1 MFALFTEWVVLVP
14 DFKYASNSCRERP
27 FQTNFRWT
35 ESKFKKKKWQTKKKE
50 KEKKS
55 TTGDAKVLISWI
67 LFWMKFIL
75 FFCFL
80 LVFLKNFCLA
90 FDIIIWCC
98 YFLII
103 YTQVDFMLRKSASM
117 CVMTCPS
124 VMKRRPYLCNDI
136 GLIWF
141 FNFIFPFFILIFLLP
156 PFKFFI
162 NNLRLLAT
170 QKNTVT
176 KTSRQMLTNITTSLY
191 YT

>member
-35 ESKFKKKKWQTKKKE
+35 ESKFKKKKWQTKKKRRKRNRQQVTLKFSFLE
-50 KEKKS
+50 FSFE
-55 TTGDAKVLISWI
+55 WN
-67 LFWMKFIL
+67 LFCFL
-75 FFCFL
+75 FVFL

-136 GLIWF
+136 GF
-141 FNFIFPFFILIFLLP
+141 DLIFLFHFSL
-156 PFKFFI
+156 F
-162 NNLRLLAT
+162 
-170 QKNTVT
+170 
-176 KTSRQMLTNITTSLY
+176 SSLY
-191 YT
+191 FYCPPSNSL